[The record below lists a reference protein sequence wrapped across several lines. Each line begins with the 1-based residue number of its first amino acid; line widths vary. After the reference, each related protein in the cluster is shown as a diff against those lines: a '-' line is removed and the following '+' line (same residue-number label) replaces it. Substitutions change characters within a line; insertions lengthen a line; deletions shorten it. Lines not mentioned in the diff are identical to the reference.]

1 MLQKYTAKS
10 GSCKFSKTTGFGTK
24 ITGHKSMG
32 AGTEANLMTAVAT
45 FEPIAVTVHA
55 EDDFGDYKSG
65 MFFIYNFR

>member
-10 GSCKFSKTTGFGTK
+10 GSCKFSKTNGFGTK

-32 AGTEANLMTAVAT
+32 AGTEANLMAAVAN
-45 FEPIAVTVHA
+45 FGPIAVTVHA

-65 MFFIYNFR
+65 RVLIF

>member
-45 FEPIAVTVHA
+45 FGPIAVTVHA
-55 EDDFGDYKSG
+55 EDDFGSYKSG
-65 MFFIYNFR
+65 MFLIFDH